1 MPTHLILALDDQG
14 TISRADGTLPWNLPD
29 DLQHFK
35 EKTTG
40 HTVIMGSKT
49 LNSLPPAFHQGL
61 PNRTNIVVSN
71 SYQGPLTA
79 LQSLDALKDYLT
91 THDHHQNWIIGGAN
105 LADQAL
111 QADLIDSMWI
121 TSVPSPS
128 VENGTA
134 SKVLTGS
141 LQFLQS
147 LSTAGLRTA
156 NGISH
161 WKLVAT
167 SYIPLNPS
175 SFTNEYPFFISHLVK
190 QP

>member
-14 TISRADGTLPWNLPD
+14 AISRSDGTLPWNLPD

-49 LNSLPPAFHQGL
+49 LAALPPAFHQGL

-71 SYQGPLTA
+71 SYQGPLTTLCSMDA
-79 LQSLDALKDYLT
+79 LQDYLT
-91 THDHHQNWIIGGAN
+91 THNQQHNWIIGGAN

-111 QADLIDSMWI
+111 RANLIDSMWI
-121 TSVPSPS
+121 TSVQSPP
-128 VENGTA
+128 VENGTV
-134 SKVLTGS
+134 SKVLTGN

-147 LSTAGLRTA
+147 LSTAGLHTA
-156 NGISH
+156 NGTTH

-167 SYIPLNPS
+167 SHVPLNPAR
-175 SFTNEYPFFISHLVK
+175 FTNEYPFFISHLVK